1 MAVNCDGERTQ
12 RMVIGSCNPN
22 AFVGAWAREQG
33 LTVVDSLPFP
43 DVGGLVVVELPYGID
58 PNSEPPLIREKIKQD
73 TINYFVE
80 EDFLIRLT
88 PRSLSPLS
96 TVRSVQDGRQYYT
109 ITDTVAFPAQYVGPA
124 TCEALQF
131 RPGVA
136 MPSTA
141 GGDNI
146 VVTVIDSGAD
156 TLLSSAV
163 WDRHAYRG
171 SSTPFVQS
179 DGLGYD
185 FINGDFS
192 PDDQLGH
199 GTAVAGA
206 IVSNYRGSRPLTLVH
221 YKIFNGYGE
230 ATYFGAITAIYAA
243 VQNGSD
249 IINLSWGIPTEET
262 PLALQCAIDY
272 ANDQGVIVVTSAG
285 NETANVDTDP
295 QWPAAYAGQDTF
307 PNLITVASYVD
318 ENDALSLA
326 SFSNFGAQSVTLAAY
341 AAAEAPKLGATA
353 TGSTVYGTDV
363 VYGTSISTP
372 LVTRELATILSNLPP
387 DDSTAIDHL
396 LALLQ
401 QQLQADQTRNGGVLL
416 PLQCTTVP

>member
-1 MAVNCDGERTQ
+1 MQ
-12 RMVIGSCNPN
+12 
-22 AFVGAWAREQG
+22 
-33 LTVVDSLPFP
+33 
-43 DVGGLVVVELPYGID
+43 
-58 PNSEPPLIREKIKQD
+58 
-73 TINYFVE
+73 
-80 EDFLIRLT
+80 
-88 PRSLSPLS
+88 
-96 TVRSVQDGRQYYT
+96 SVSDGRQYYT
-109 ITDTVAFPAQYVGPA
+109 ITDTVVFPAQYVGPA

-131 RPGVA
+131 RPDVA
-136 MPSTA
+136 MPSTS

-146 VVTVIDSGAD
+146 VIAIIDSGAD
-156 TLLSSAV
+156 TLLSSAI

-171 SSTPFVQS
+171 SSTPFVQT

-185 FINGDFS
+185 FIHGDFS
-192 PDDQLGH
+192 PNDQLGH

-285 NETANVDTDP
+285 NEKTDIDDAP

-318 ENDALSLA
+318 ENNALSLA
-326 SFSNFGAQSVTLAAY
+326 SFSNFGVQSVTLAAY
-341 AAAEAPKLGATA
+341 AAAEAPKLGATPA
-353 TGSTVYGTDV
+353 GSTVYTTDI

-372 LVTRELATILSNLPP
+372 LITRELARLMSEFPL
-387 DDSTAIDHL
+387 D
-396 LALLQ
+396 
-401 QQLQADQTRNGGVLL
+401 GVLTIIEKLKGLLEENPSLSQIQGGRLL
-416 PLQCTTVP
+416 PNGCFVRP